1 MDIRMIY
8 FSQSGNTRKVA
19 EAMGDAFR
27 DLSHRT
33 EIIPLEEADPDRAA
47 EGDLFGVGAP
57 CFASQAPTPV
67 KNFLRALPPLE
78 NRLTFVY
85 ATSGGAPGRVLYDM
99 TRLLREK
106 KAEVIGGFLARGECF
121 HPAPCILGRFPG
133 RPNAEDLEE
142 ARRFAGALAE
152 HIATTRPGI
161 LPEGRTDALKP
172 GHGLYDFAAWISKDP
187 MVRFLTP
194 KPRLE
199 AERCN
204 QCMICERECPMGNI
218 VMQPNPVIGD
228 NCIRCYRCQIAC
240 PQGAFRSNWLF
251 GNAVIWFFYNVHFER
266 WFGDIKPGERVY

>member
-33 EIIPLEEADPDRAA
+33 EIIPLEKADPDQAPQV
-47 EGDLFGVGAP
+47 DLLAVGAP
-57 CFASQAPTPV
+57 CFSSQAPTPV
-67 KNFLRALPPLE
+67 KEFLRALPSLE
-78 NRLTFVY
+78 NRLAFVF

-106 KAEVIGGFLARGECF
+106 KAEVVGGFLARGECF

-133 RPNAEDLEE
+133 RPDAEDLRK
-142 ARRFAGALAE
+142 AHRFATTLAG
-152 HIATTRPGI
+152 HISSGRKGI
-161 LPEGRTDALKP
+161 LPESRTDAVKP
-172 GHGLYDFAAWISKDP
+172 GHGFYDLAAWMSKDP
-187 MVRFLTP
+187 LLRFLTP
-194 KPRLE
+194 KPGLD

-204 QCMICERECPMGNI
+204 QCQICERECPMGNI
-218 VMQPNPVIGD
+218 VMQPIPVLGD

-240 PQGAFRSNWLF
+240 PQRAFGSNWLF

-266 WFGDIKPGERVY
+266 WFGDVKPGERVY

>member
-1 MDIRMIY
+1 MYIRIIY
-8 FSQSGNTRKVA
+8 FSQSGNTKRVA
-19 EAMGDAFR
+19 EAMSDAFNEA
-27 DLSHRT
+27 DHRT
-33 EIIPLEEADPDRAA
+33 EMQSLESADPEEAARA
-47 EGDLFGVGAP
+47 DLLGVGAP

-67 KNFLRALPPLE
+67 KEFLRTLPSLE
-78 NRLTFVY
+78 SRRAFVF

-106 KAEVIGGFLARGECF
+106 GAEVVGGFLSRGECF

-133 RPNAEDLEE
+133 RPNEEDLGK
-142 ARRFAGALAE
+142 ARRFATVLAE
-152 HIATTRPGI
+152 HISTARQGV

-172 GHGLYDFAAWISKDP
+172 GYGFYDLAAWMSKDP
-187 MVRFLTP
+187 LVRFLTP

-204 QCMICERECPMGNI
+204 QCRICERECPMGNI
-218 VMQPNPVIGD
+218 VMQPNPVLGD

-240 PQGAFRSNWLF
+240 PQGAFGSNWLL